1 MPQEIVHVI
10 ATFAAAA
17 GREEELERLLSG
29 LVEPTR
35 KEPGCLRYDLTRALD
50 GSGEFVFIEEWESVA
65 TLDAHGESEHIRQ
78 MKPRLSGLVAS
89 PPKVGRYRRIR

>member
-17 GREEELERLLSG
+17 GKEEELEQLLAG

-50 GSGEFVFIEEWESVA
+50 GPGEFVFIEEWESAA

-78 MKPRLSGLVAS
+78 MKPRLAGLVAG
-89 PPKVGRYRRIR
+89 PPKVGRYRQIR